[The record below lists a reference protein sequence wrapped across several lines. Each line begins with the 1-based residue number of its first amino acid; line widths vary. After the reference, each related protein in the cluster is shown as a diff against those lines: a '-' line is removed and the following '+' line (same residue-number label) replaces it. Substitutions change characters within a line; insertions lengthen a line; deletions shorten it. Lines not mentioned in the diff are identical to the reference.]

1 MQLPTPM
8 AQSFSILFAEIEKG
22 EIKIPQFQRDFV
34 WGIQKSAS
42 LIDSIIKGYPIGSFI
57 LWKTKERLRSIK
69 RIGGLDLPEPSPG
82 EVVSYVLDG
91 QQRLTS
97 LFACLKGLSIQRD
110 AGTDNFADIY
120 INLLSKEDEQIVYTL
135 SELKGNG
142 INPEQTQSC
151 IKVTEL
157 LYGDFTRLASFPKE
171 YHAAMEKYK
180 KHINGYNYA
189 IIQIQDT
196 PIDIATEIF
205 TRINVSGQP
214 LTLFQIM
221 VAKTYEEK
229 SFELSQKFSELIENL
244 KGINYE
250 TLSDATVLQLIAL
263 ILRTDCKRKTI
274 LELGRKEFIETW
286 DNVVSA
292 LEDAAEYFRN
302 TYRIPVSQLLPY
314 NALFVPFAYFFYH
327 RKGKPSAEQKRRLE
341 DFFWRCSLSSRYS
354 SAVEGKLA
362 QDIKRIDLILQNE
375 SPDYDWPIDI
385 TANFIIQNGWFS
397 ASRSYIKAILC
408 LYAFFEPKSFN
419 DNSKVNISNDW
430 LKQANS
436 KNYHH
441 FFPRAFL
448 RARGIGELWI
458 NNVINITIVDDFL
471 NKRKIRA
478 QAPSIYMKTFA
489 DENPDLSITM
499 RTHLIDVE
507 GFGIATDDYDTFIQ
521 NRAAAVS
528 EALRAK
534 IIPRTIDMA
543 QQTDLQYDYEED
555 AVD

>member
-1 MQLPTPM
+1 MP
-8 AQSFSILFAEIEKG
+8 EIEKG

-57 LWKTKERLRSIK
+57 LWKTKERLRSIR
-69 RIGGLDLPEPSPG
+69 RIGGLDLPEPPPG

-135 SELKGNG
+135 SELKGIG
-142 INPEQTQSC
+142 IDPEQTQSC

-157 LYGDFTRLASFPKE
+157 LYGDFTKLASFPKE

-180 KHINGYNYA
+180 RHINGYNYA

-229 SFELSQKFSELIENL
+229 SFELSEKFSELIESL

-263 ILRTDCKRKTI
+263 ILQTDCKRKTI
-274 LELGRKEFIETW
+274 LKLEKKDFIKTW

-327 RKGKPSAEQKRRLE
+327 RKDKPSAEQKRYLE

-385 TANFIIQNGWFS
+385 TANFIIKNGWFS

-448 RARGIGELWI
+448 RARGINEQWI

-478 QAPSIYMKTFA
+478 QAPSIYMKIFA

-499 RTHLIDVE
+499 RTHLIDIE
-507 GFGIATDDYDTFIQ
+507 DFGIATDDYDAFIQ
-521 NRAAAVS
+521 NRARAVS
-528 EALRAK
+528 EALRTR
-534 IIPRTIDMA
+534 IIPRPIDMTL
-543 QQTDLQYDYEED
+543 QTDLQYDYEEGVAD
-555 AVD
+555 

>member
-1 MQLPTPM
+1 MQLPTPI
-8 AQSFSILFAEIEKG
+8 AQPFSILFAEIEKG

-34 WGIQKSAS
+34 WGIRKSAS

-69 RIGGLDLPEPSPG
+69 RIGGLDLPEPPTG

-120 INLLSKEDEQIVYTL
+120 INLLSKEDEQIVCTL

-142 INPEQTQSC
+142 IDPEQTNSC

-157 LYGDFTRLASFPKE
+157 LYGDFAKLASFPKE
-171 YHAAMEKYK
+171 YHVTMEKYK
-180 KHINGYNYA
+180 KHINGYNYS

-229 SFELSQKFSELIENL
+229 SFELSQKFSELIESL
-244 KGINYE
+244 TGINYE
-250 TLSDATVLQLIAL
+250 TLSDATVLQIIAL
-263 ILRTDCKRKTI
+263 ILRNDCKRKTI
-274 LELGRKEFIETW
+274 LELGKKEFIETW
-286 DNVVSA
+286 GNVVSA

-302 TYRIPVSQLLPY
+302 TYRIPVSHLLPY

-327 RKGKPSAEQKRRLE
+327 KKDKPSAEQKRYLE

-354 SAVEGKLA
+354 SAVESKLT

-385 TANFIIQNGWFS
+385 TANFIIKNGWFS

-448 RARGIGELWI
+448 RTKGVDEQRI
-458 NNVINITIVDDFL
+458 NNIINITIVDDFL

-478 QAPSIYMKTFA
+478 QAPSIYMETFA
-489 DENPDLSITM
+489 NENPDLSITM
-499 RTHLIDVE
+499 RTHLMDVE
-507 GFGIATDDYDTFIQ
+507 GFGIETDDYDTFIQ
-521 NRAAAVS
+521 KRAESVS
-528 EALRAK
+528 KALRAK
-534 IIPRTIDMA
+534 IIPRTIDMTL
-543 QQTDLQYDYEED
+543 QTDLQYDYEESI
-555 AVD
+555 AL